1 MSNKGIIRKQEILD
15 TAMDLFSTKGYSQ
28 TTVNDI
34 INLAGFSKGGFYH
47 HFKSKEEIIDSI
59 IMDYVSET
67 LELSNKI
74 ADDPLKN
81 GFEKYKK
88 LFLEIQKR
96 RIKNR
101 DRYDFLTKMFLS
113 EENILFKYRYT
124 ERILKI
130 TQPPLV
136 KIIKQGKK
144 EGHFKLGYP
153 EEAAETIISF
163 GTIYR
168 AKIAVLM
175 IDLPTHPENLDKII
189 RIIHY
194 MQNTIERI
202 LGLTPGSLNFISQEF
217 QKFIAIKS
225 K

>member
-1 MSNKGIIRKQEILD
+1 MSKKGTIRKQEILEI
-15 TAMDLFSTKGYSQ
+15 AMNLFSVKGYSQ

-34 INLAGFSKGGFYH
+34 INSAGVSKGGFYH
-47 HFKSKEEIIDSI
+47 HFKSKEEMIDSI

-74 ADDPLKN
+74 ADDPLMN

-88 LFLEIQKR
+88 LFLELQKR
-96 RIKNR
+96 RIQSR
-101 DRYDFLTKMFLS
+101 DRFAFLTKMFLS
-113 EENILFKYRYT
+113 EENILFSHRYT
-124 ERILKI
+124 ERILNI
-130 TQPPLV
+130 THPPFV

-144 EGHFKLGYP
+144 EGHFNLGYP

-163 GTIYR
+163 GSIYR
-168 AKIAVLM
+168 TKIAGLM
-175 IDLPTHPENLDKII
+175 ITLPTHPDNLEKII

-202 LGLTPGSLNFISQEF
+202 LGVSPGSLNFISQEF
-217 QKFIAIKS
+217 QKLITIKS

>member
-1 MSNKGIIRKQEILD
+1 MSEKGAIRKQEILKI
-15 TAMDLFSTKGYSQ
+15 AMNLFSEKGYSQ

-34 INLAGFSKGGFYH
+34 INSAGASKGGFYH
-47 HFKSKEEIIDSI
+47 HFKSKEEVIDSI

-67 LELSNKI
+67 LELSNEI
-74 ADDPLKN
+74 ADDKSMN

-88 LFLEIQKR
+88 LFLEVQKR
-96 RIKNR
+96 RTQSR
-101 DRYDFLTKMFLS
+101 DRFAFLTKMFLR
-113 EENILFKYRYT
+113 EENILFRHRYT
-124 ERILKI
+124 ERILEI
-130 TQPPLV
+130 TQPPFV

-163 GTIYR
+163 GAIYQT
-168 AKIAVLM
+168 KIARLM
-175 IDLPTHPENLDKII
+175 ITLPTHPDNLDQII

-202 LGLTPGSLNFISQEF
+202 LGVTPGSLNFISQEF
-217 QKFIAIKS
+217 QKSITIKS